1 MLKPLSNII
10 KEVNISRIFEQNI
23 NILSDIDDTDELTN
37 VEIQPKNINSKIAIR
52 EQMRKIMKLQLELC
66 FIDYRVL
73 PDKAINDLNTH
84 IDLYESLIQVDNNQL
99 KKYIARFID
108 RYEWRK
114 LKNFNWLDTSLVTD
128 MSGLFYENEFCAGI
142 DISRWNVSNVKN
154 MSHMFAISSFDG
166 DISNWDVSNV
176 TAMNSMFECCK
187 AFNSDIGNWDVSN
200 VMFMTYMFQS
210 AENFNQDISK
220 WEIRTQ
226 RIFGM
231 FDRCRIQKH
240 NMPKILQKRYLLENN
255 VYLLSDIDDDNIDNI
270 DISTK
275 SVNNLLDGSVA
286 IQRKKAKE
294 LLEGLLDTGE
304 RFAAVLSKINNDP
317 DNSDELQIIKD
328 INNENNFELY
338 KSLIVATSKEHL
350 QTLIFLGRH
359 IFGEDGNFNWIDTS
373 KITDMH
379 RLFGNNITNDFNG
392 HIELWDVSNVTDMAY
407 MFASLVKFNQD
418 ISNWDVS
425 NVTDMT
431 LMFWQ
436 AELFNQPIGKWNVS
450 NVNSMYG
457 MFKNAESFNKPIGRW
472 NVFNVIDMTYM
483 FEDAK
488 TFNQPLNDWDTSNVM
503 DMNHMFAGAEQ
514 FNQPLHKWDVRKVR
528 DMRHMFYRAKSF
540 NQDISNWQIY
550 IPFKYYTE
558 NMFSFCPIQNEYKPY
573 T

>member
-10 KEVNISRIFEQNI
+10 REFDISRIFEQNI
-23 NILSDIDDTDELTN
+23 NILADIDDTVELSDI
-37 VEIQPKNINSKIAIR
+37 EIQPKNINSKIAIR

-66 FIDYRVL
+66 FEDYRVL
-73 PDKAINDLNTH
+73 PDKAIRDLNTN
-84 IDLYESLIQVDNNQL
+84 IDLYESLIQVDNIQL

-108 RYEWRK
+108 RYSWHK
-114 LKNFNWLDTSLVTD
+114 LRNFNWIDTSLVTD

-176 TAMNSMFECCK
+176 TDMNSMFEYCK

-200 VMFMTYMFQS
+200 VMFMTYMFHR
-210 AENFNQDISK
+210 AERFNQDISK
-220 WEIRTQ
+220 WEIHTS
-226 RIFGM
+226 RIFGI
-231 FDRCRIQKH
+231 FDSCNIQKH

-255 VYLLSDIDDDNIDNI
+255 VYLLSDIDDAADNI
-270 DISTK
+270 DISAK
-275 SVNNLLDGSVA
+275 SVNNLFDVR
-286 IQRKKAKE
+286 IPIWRKKAKE
-294 LLEGLLDTGE
+294 LLESLLNSGE
-304 RFAAVLSKINNDP
+304 HFAEVLSKINNDP
-317 DNSDELQIIKD
+317 NNSDIQIIKD

-359 IFGEDGNFNWIDTS
+359 IFGTDGNFNWIDTS
-373 KITDMH
+373 KITDMR
-379 RLFGNNITNDFNG
+379 RLFGDSITNDFNG
-392 HIELWDVSNVTDMAY
+392 HIELWDVSNVIDMSY
-407 MFASLVKFNQD
+407 MFSALVKFNQD

-425 NVTDMT
+425 NVTDMAH
-431 LMFWQ
+431 MFWR
-436 AELFNQPIGKWNVS
+436 AESFNQPIGDWDVS

-457 MFKNAESFNKPIGRW
+457 MFNTAESFNQPIDKW
-472 NVFNVIDMTYM
+472 NVFNVIDMVYM

-540 NQDISNWQIY
+540 NQDISNWQIT
-550 IPFKYYTE
+550 IPYKYYTE
-558 NMFSFCPIQNEYKPY
+558 NMFTFCPIQNEYKPL
-573 T
+573 

>member
-10 KEVNISRIFEQNI
+10 KEFNISSIFEQNI

-37 VEIQPKNINSKIAIR
+37 IEIQSKNINSKIAIR
-52 EQMRKIMKLQLELC
+52 EQMRKAMKLQLELC
-66 FIDYRVL
+66 FEDYRVL
-73 PDKAINDLNTH
+73 PDKAIYDLNTH
-84 IDLYESLIQVDNNQL
+84 IDLYDSLIQVDNSQL

-108 RYEWRK
+108 RYSWRK
-114 LKNFNWLDTSLVTD
+114 LRNFNWIDTSLVTD

-154 MSHMFAISSFDG
+154 MSHMFAISAFDG

-176 TAMNSMFECCK
+176 TAMNSMFEYCK

-200 VMFMTYMFQS
+200 VMFMTYMFHR

-226 RIFGM
+226 RIFGI
-231 FDRCRIQKH
+231 FDSCRIQKH
-240 NMPKILQKRYLLENN
+240 NMPKILQKHYLLENN
-255 VYLLSDIDDDNIDNI
+255 VYLLSDIDDTIDNI

-275 SVNNLLDGSVA
+275 SVNNLLDGRIVF
-286 IQRKKAKE
+286 QRKQAKK
-294 LLEGLLDTGE
+294 LLESLLDSGD
-304 RFAAVLSKINNDP
+304 RFAAVLAKIKNGP
-317 DNSDELQIIKD
+317 DNSDIQIIKD

-359 IFGEDGNFNWIDTS
+359 IFGSDGNFNWIDTS
-373 KITDMH
+373 KITDMS
-379 RLFGNNITNDFNG
+379 RLFGDSITNDFNG
-392 HIELWDVSNVTDMAY
+392 HIELWDVSNVNEMAY
-407 MFASLVKFNQD
+407 MFASLIKFNQN

-431 LMFWQ
+431 YMFWK
-436 AELFNQPIGKWNVS
+436 AESFNQPIGKWDVS

-457 MFKNAESFNKPIGRW
+457 MFCAAESFNQPIDKW

-503 DMNHMFAGAEQ
+503 DMNHMFTGAEQ

-550 IPFKYYTE
+550 IPYKYYTE
-558 NMFSFCPIQNEYKPY
+558 NMFTFCPIRNEYKPY
-573 T
+573 I